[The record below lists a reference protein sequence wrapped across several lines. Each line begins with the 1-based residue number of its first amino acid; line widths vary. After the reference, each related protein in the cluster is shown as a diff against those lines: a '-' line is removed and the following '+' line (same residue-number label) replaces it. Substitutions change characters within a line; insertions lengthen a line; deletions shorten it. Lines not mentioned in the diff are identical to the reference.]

1 MEIIMKDILKMVKKM
16 VMVESLKIPLH
27 FMKGILKMINLKVK
41 VYMLIEITL
50 NMRESLSI
58 IRCMGLVKWCKRESF
73 MREYGRII
81 SVRD

>member
-1 MEIIMKDILKMVKKM
+1 MKMEIIMKDILKMVKKM

-50 NMRESLSI
+50 NTRVSLLLE
-58 IRCMGLVKWCKRESF
+58 MQMVLVLRQLKILNIQVIF
-73 MREYGRII
+73 
-81 SVRD
+81 